1 MADKYQ
7 FKQTKQ
13 GVVLKGTM
21 TFVSA
26 KKRNSYKAFKITSI
40 GKILKIR
47 NRFNK

>member
-26 KKRNSYKAFKITSI
+26 KKRNSYKTFKMNAMC
-40 GKILKIR
+40 KILKIR